1 MNIGLIGG
9 GIAGCAAAF
18 ELHKKGYDIE
28 ILEQGQQ
35 IGGRT
40 ISFNE
45 NELFFNTGAAF
56 ITNFYHRTHKYIN
69 ELDLQNSVIE
79 GKNAEVYLVEKDKRV
94 PFDVADISTFI
105 KFPYLTLMDK
115 FSVVFKNLGLMLK
128 RRGYDWVDPE
138 HLTIPCIEGC
148 IFTAQKATQSIIE
161 DNLS

>member
-1 MNIGLIGG
+1 MLVRSTKNKKIKIGVIGG

-69 ELDLQNSVIE
+69 ELNLQNSVIE

-105 KFPYLTLMDK
+105 KFPYVTLMDK
-115 FSVVFKNLGLMLK
+115 FLRCLQKLRTNVKKAGLRLG
-128 RRGYDWVDPE
+128 
-138 HLTIPCIEGC
+138 
-148 IFTAQKATQSIIE
+148 
-161 DNLS
+161 